1 MFEIS
6 CEEWES
12 VDRLINILHNKD
24 GLPKSSFKIPAKK
37 YPELQ
42 LTRSFFCIFNSNL
55 ESYQLFAKPKNNLDP
70 EETLKGGLNLVYK
83 LVSINGKKIIL
94 KKRKYK
100 PKKINESDVNQQQIN
115 RDEFRKTINLY
126 RADGFY
132 KVHKENDKIV
142 SFTTYDFE
150 EKADGE
156 DLCNWLN
163 YKITN
168 HQFISLID
176 FRTIVLNIVNQIN
189 EMYYSKGFAHCD
201 LKSENIILEPL
212 SLNVKII
219 DIDGVTPFGNSIS
232 ITTHKS
238 GHGTADDKED
248 IFGLTHV
255 MKDLLNIIEKPQDNN
270 LYDCYSLFCDC
281 NIKTNKENR
290 FTIRDFITCFNMG
303 RSEQIKI
310 INKFESMDMPKK
322 HKKLY
327 IRKL

>member
-6 CEEWES
+6 CEEWKS
-12 VDRLINILHNKD
+12 VDRFINILHNKD

-42 LTRSFFCIFNSNL
+42 LTRSFFCIFNSTQ

-100 PKKINESDVNQQQIN
+100 PKKINESYVNQQQIN

-150 EKADGE
+150 EKNE
-156 DLCNWLN
+156 SPPRSPREP
-163 YKITN
+163 K
-168 HQFISLID
+168 
-176 FRTIVLNIVNQIN
+176 RTPGTPPTASKRKPKLRLEAIKWNQN
-189 EMYYSKGFAHCD
+189 ESQM
-201 LKSENIILEPL
+201 EP
-212 SLNVKII
+212 KRAQK
-219 DIDGVTPFGNSIS
+219 F
-232 ITTHKS
+232 
-238 GHGTADDKED
+238 
-248 IFGLTHV
+248 LT
-255 MKDLLNIIEKPQDNN
+255 
-270 LYDCYSLFCDC
+270 LF
-281 NIKTNKENR
+281 
-290 FTIRDFITCFNMG
+290 
-303 RSEQIKI
+303 
-310 INKFESMDMPKK
+310 
-322 HKKLY
+322 
-327 IRKL
+327 